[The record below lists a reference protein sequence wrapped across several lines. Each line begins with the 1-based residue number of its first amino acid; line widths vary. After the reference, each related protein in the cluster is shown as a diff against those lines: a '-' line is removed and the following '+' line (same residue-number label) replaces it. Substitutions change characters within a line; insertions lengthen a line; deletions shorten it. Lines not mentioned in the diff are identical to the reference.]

1 MDISEVDW
9 NPEYDGETFEIECL
23 GKIIVGCHWRCKN
36 EKQPKN
42 VIIYM
47 HGMCSA
53 VCFNANVLRV
63 FAEHGCAAIATD
75 HWGHGRSGKMN
86 TATTIPLLLEEI
98 KKLIDYARVFY
109 KDTPIYIMGHSLGG
123 LATLT
128 FCLQRSTYVNF
139 IKGIIVTAP
148 LLRNNSF
155 QNPSFLLRLALK
167 IGSQFFE
174 NLLIPTGLG
183 SARSAYPDGYKEL
196 VATSPYSQS
205 AASPVV
211 LYSSLTTMDKV
222 QKQAKD
228 FPKDIHLLFLQGSG
242 DTTVHVGTN
251 REWVKDIPHAEY
263 HEFKDAPHDI
273 MKSVYRK
280 EIFELIFKF
289 IGIEI

>member
-9 NPEYDGETFEIECL
+9 NPDYDGETFEIEAL

-36 EKQPKN
+36 CETKN

-75 HWGHGRSGKMN
+75 HWGHGRSGNMN
-86 TATTIPLLLEEI
+86 TATTIPMLLEEL
-98 KKLIDYARVFY
+98 KTLIEYSRVLY
-109 KDTPIYIMGHSLGG
+109 KDIPIYIMGHSLGG

-128 FCLQRSTYVNF
+128 FCLQHSTYINMV
-139 IKGIIVTAP
+139 KGIIVTAP
-148 LLRNNSF
+148 LLRNNAF
-155 QNPSFLLRLALK
+155 QNPSKMLRLALN
-167 IGSQFFE
+167 IGSKFFE
-174 NLLIPTGLG
+174 NILIPTGLG
-183 SARSAYPDGYKEL
+183 SARSVYPDAYKEL
-196 VATSPYSQS
+196 VANSPYSQS
-205 AASPVV
+205 AASCVV

-222 QKQAKD
+222 QKQAKE
-228 FPKDIHLLFLQGSG
+228 FPKELPLLFLQGSG

-251 REWVKDIPHAEY
+251 REWAKEIPHAEY

-273 MKSVYRK
+273 MKSSYRK
-280 EIFELIFKF
+280 EIFEIIFKF
-289 IGIEI
+289 IGIDI